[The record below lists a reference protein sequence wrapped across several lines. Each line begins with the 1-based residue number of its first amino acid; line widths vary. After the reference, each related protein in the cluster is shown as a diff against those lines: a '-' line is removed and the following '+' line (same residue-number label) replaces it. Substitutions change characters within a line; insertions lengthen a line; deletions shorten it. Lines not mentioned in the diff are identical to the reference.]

1 MAGGGRGGPPLYP
14 LASGVMRPGTN
25 TVTVRIQNNRND
37 GGFLGTP
44 ESMFVEAGQTR
55 APLGGNWRYRVERQ
69 TNAGALCAKPGDL
82 AAHVA
87 FTAEGGLAGAAGA
100 ALPKIAPAAPDV
112 VLRLAVLPGQMQ
124 FDTTELTV
132 APGQLVE
139 VVFTNP
145 DGMQHNFVLGA
156 QGRSTPSARPRMSSR
171 ALTERSGAAVRSGL
185 SAGVVLDQ
193 TARARSDRDV
203 PVQGPGRR
211 RQVSARL
218 HVPRA
223 LEDDERRVECG
234 RARWSGPRR
243 TVTVGSRESAV
254 VGRSRQS

>member
-1 MAGGGRGGPPLYP
+1 
-14 LASGVMRPGTN
+14 MRPGTN

-69 TNAGALCAKPGDL
+69 TNAGALYAKPGDL

-156 QGRSTPSARPRMSSR
+156 QGSLD
-171 ALTERSGAAVRSGL
+171 ALGAA
-185 SAGVVLDQ
+185 ADVV
-193 TARARSDRDV
+193 ARSPNGLAQQYV
-203 PVQGPGRR
+203 PDSPQVLFSTRLLEPG
-211 RQVSARL
+211 Q
-218 HVPRA
+218 
-223 LEDDERRVECG
+223 
-234 RARWSGPRR
+234 
-243 TVTVGSRESAV
+243 TVTFQFKAPADAGKYPYVCTFPAHWKTMNGVLNV
-254 VGRSRQS
+254 VAPAGRGRGGQ